1 MFADTLVSKSE
12 ENDLEVAFKEINN
25 NNDFAYSL
33 HIPGQI
39 LARKPRITPLRD
51 KTYQK
56 THQRSLYCHPQ
67 LHDDRISRTK
77 IKFVYTLG
85 IM

>member
-1 MFADTLVSKSE
+1 MYADTMHYKSE
-12 ENDLEVAFKEINN
+12 ENNLKVAFMEINHN
-25 NNDFAYSL
+25 DDFAYSL
-33 HIPGQI
+33 HIPGKI

-77 IKFVYTLG
+77 IKFVYTLR
-85 IM
+85 IV